1 LYIQRIQLAAKLN
14 QIPKLLPEGWVA
26 SARWLGEH
34 GYSRSQLAQYKEQG
48 HWLESPVRGA
58 YVRPGVKMRWQ
69 HVVVS
74 LQRLEQLPL
83 HVGGRTALVHRGLA
97 HYLRFGDPETIHL
110 YGPVGLP
117 AWARKLQLPERLKT
131 HSDAMFGSLRRV
143 WRDEAGQILGDHNT
157 SPRSGVLE
165 QSCLTDFTW
174 EHWDWR
180 ITYSTEERAIF
191 EVLQDVPKHESIY
204 EADVL
209 MAGLVNLR
217 PTRIQKLLSR
227 CASIKVKRLFLA
239 LAERHRHVWFKELDL
254 QDVDLGAGK
263 RMLIPGGKL
272 HPKYQITLPADLD
285 DQAR

>member
-1 LYIQRIQLAAKLN
+1 M
-14 QIPKLLPEGWVA
+14 
-26 SARWLGEH
+26 
-34 GYSRSQLAQYKEQG
+34 
-48 HWLESPVRGA
+48 
-58 YVRPGVKMRWQ
+58 RPGVKMRWQ

-239 LAERHRHVWFKELDL
+239 LAERHRHVCPITRTFAKSNFWCASCHSSRGRRVLRSKAERQSTFFCATCRACRWISIWHFSRLPTIR
-254 QDVDLGAGK
+254 QHAG
-263 RMLIPGGKL
+263 RFPR
-272 HPKYQITLPADLD
+272 P
-285 DQAR
+285 